1 MKDLVEY
8 VARFLVR
15 NPDAVNVTETVR
27 DGVATL
33 ELRVAEE
40 DLGRVIGKEGRT
52 AKALRA
58 ILTAAAA
65 RKNQRVVLDIVEKDR
80 AFEVKVDLPGLD
92 EKDVEVKLTDGV
104 LTIKGE
110 KQEENEEKKVFYLH
124 ERHFGAFERSF
135 RVPETVDG
143 DKIEAQFK
151 KGVLTVTLP
160 KKPDAR
166 KPEKKIEVRAG

>member
-1 MKDLVEY
+1 MKELVEY

-27 DGVATL
+27 DGVSTL

-40 DLGRVIGKEGRT
+40 DLGRVIGKDGRT

-80 AFEVKVDLPGLD
+80 
-92 EKDVEVKLTDGV
+92 
-104 LTIKGE
+104 
-110 KQEENEEKKVFYLH
+110 
-124 ERHFGAFERSF
+124 
-135 RVPETVDG
+135 
-143 DKIEAQFK
+143 
-151 KGVLTVTLP
+151 P
-160 KKPDAR
+160 KS
-166 KPEKKIEVRAG
+166 

>member
-1 MKDLVEY
+1 MKELVEY

-27 DGVATL
+27 DGVSTL

-40 DLGRVIGKEGRT
+40 DLGRVIGTEGRT

-80 AFEVKVDLPGLD
+80 
-92 EKDVEVKLTDGV
+92 
-104 LTIKGE
+104 
-110 KQEENEEKKVFYLH
+110 
-124 ERHFGAFERSF
+124 
-135 RVPETVDG
+135 
-143 DKIEAQFK
+143 
-151 KGVLTVTLP
+151 P
-160 KKPDAR
+160 KS
-166 KPEKKIEVRAG
+166 

>member
-1 MKDLVEY
+1 MKDHVEY

-80 AFEVKVDLPGLD
+80 P
-92 EKDVEVKLTDGV
+92 
-104 LTIKGE
+104 
-110 KQEENEEKKVFYLH
+110 N
-124 ERHFGAFERSF
+124 
-135 RVPETVDG
+135 P
-143 DKIEAQFK
+143 
-151 KGVLTVTLP
+151 
-160 KKPDAR
+160 
-166 KPEKKIEVRAG
+166 